1 MMRISSTGFWAGV
14 VLALILLLMIA
25 EFGPAV
31 LGAPAPAV
39 FDLG

>member
-1 MMRISSTGFWAGV
+1 MMFLAAV
-14 VLALILLLMIA
+14 VLALIVLLLIA